1 MSYYGGRSHEH
12 TAHQLQDGD
21 INILSRSHEWYE
33 TCVKPQELGSSF
45 IDSLSE
51 EAPTLQAEPVCQSE
65 RLAKDTIQ
73 GSSASPVSVDRG
85 FPSPETLT
93 PDTVMRM
100 NEEYNDRSADAAS
113 VQPPLAQPLPS
124 ELPALRALNLESSL
138 DQKVPLPTQLDTA
151 RNGKM
156 DDMVNEAAVNMI
168 NAMTK
173 AMNTN
178 ERRRSQQSES
188 GDEIV
193 DQNVELSDRKRDMLQ
208 RILSA
213 ALDRLSG
220 PSGSS
225 HAPSQ
230 ATPDEDR
237 EKKGWIQCEFCTK
250 RTRLRCEMK

>member
-1 MSYYGGRSHEH
+1 M
-12 TAHQLQDGD
+12 
-21 INILSRSHEWYE
+21 
-33 TCVKPQELGSSF
+33 KPQELGSSF
-45 IDSLSE
+45 IDSMPE
-51 EAPTLQAEPVCQSE
+51 EAPALQAEPVSQSE
-65 RLAKDTIQ
+65 GITKETCQ
-73 GSSASPVSVDRG
+73 GSSVSPVSVDRG

-113 VQPPLAQPLPS
+113 VQPPLAKPLPS
-124 ELPALRALNLESSL
+124 ELPALRALNLDSSL
-138 DQKVPLPTQLDTA
+138 DQKVPLPAQFDPA

-188 GDEIV
+188 GDEII

-225 HAPSQ
+225 HTPSQ
-230 ATPDEDR
+230 ATLDEDR